1 MAERASGRAEKAA
14 RRPGRWLGAVRRA
27 ASDAAS
33 AAPSKR
39 TLALTTSSRSSEN
52 ENLTASVS
60 TPAYCDRS
68 PEARLVPPCR
78 RKALSFTVSVTLRAS
93 AATRATVCVCC
104 AGGRQTRLH
113 SLDWAA
119 RAVPSLSDP
128 TAAKKRSGGT
138 DRKASRP
145 ASIVFMISLAS
156 PVAASA
162 TLLLA
167 SGAAGFALRPRT
179 TGMRLSAKVTEASW
193 KVGPRSEA
201 EGSAMVGSAP
211 AASAGGLTRSV
222 ADSMLDRTANLAPSS
237 AAARDAARGS
247 LIRSTEGSCRA
258 RLCGGASRRAA
269 ECSLIMQVSAPAD
282 LDLSLPQQLQR
293 CCASRSSP
301 WRCRA
306 LPSAASSLHHPLCPH
321 GAAWRRQHRSL
332 PSRCQ
337 TTG

>member
-269 ECSLIMQVSAPAD
+269 
-282 LDLSLPQQLQR
+282 
-293 CCASRSSP
+293 
-301 WRCRA
+301 
-306 LPSAASSLHHPLCPH
+306 
-321 GAAWRRQHRSL
+321 
-332 PSRCQ
+332 
-337 TTG
+337 